1 MRWILSIL
9 ASVFVSGAGRA
20 AGGGVK
26 DLAFPADAC
35 ALETVTHGIVAV
47 GRFDDRV
54 VFLPRGRVFAVSAP
68 FRQGGK
74 TKAEM
79 FGKITDQSRHEIAK
93 PMRVP
98 PEVEWRA
105 IDRALGKGLVFDG
118 SGFFFIETDPL
129 SWAEVSRR
137 GVPWDTLKPPR
148 DRGGEGTAGEIA
160 RFRGAFATAYQKT
173 LGVKIA
179 GLAPVPASWRA
190 KGAPGRAYFAA
201 TRIAGHPL
209 LELECPSEEPS
220 SCVVSRSCKVE
231 MVGDLRPADVVG
243 IAVREA
249 ERLILIGDA
258 SRKNAV
264 GFKYESCDRVVRTKR
279 EWIFPAR
286 VKELTNFSADGDGWL
301 WASSA
306 VPDDYHNA
314 SVYCWRPGEW

>member
-1 MRWILSIL
+1 MRWILPVL
-9 ASVFVSGAGRA
+9 ASVFGGAAAHA

-35 ALETVTHGIVAV
+35 ALETLTHGIVAV

-54 VFLPRGRVFAVSAP
+54 VLLPRGRVFAVTAP
-68 FRQGGK
+68 FRRDAK

-79 FGKITDQSRHEIAK
+79 FGKITEQSKQEIAK
-93 PMRVP
+93 AMRVP
-98 PEVEWRA
+98 PDVEWRA
-105 IDRALGKGLVFDG
+105 VDRVLGKGLLLDG
-118 SGFFFIETDPL
+118 SGFYFLETDPAT
-129 SWAEVSRR
+129 WAEVSRR

-160 RFRGAFATAYQKT
+160 RFRAAFASAYQKT
-173 LGVKIA
+173 MGVKIA
-179 GLAPVPASWRA
+179 GLAPVPTSWRA

-220 SCVVSRSCKVE
+220 SCVVSRSCNVE
-231 MVGDLRPADVVG
+231 KVGDLRPTDVTG
-243 IAVREA
+243 IAVRAA

-258 SRKNAV
+258 SRKHAV
-264 GFKYESCDRVVRTKR
+264 GFKYESCHHVVRTKQ
-279 EWIFPAR
+279 EWVFPAR
-286 VKELTNFSADGDGWL
+286 LKELTNLSVDADGWL

-314 SVYCWRPGEW
+314 SVYCWRPEEW